1 MTVKEF
7 FDTLLERI
15 HAGANV
21 KTVYGEPVEAQ
32 GKTIIP
38 VAKVAYGFGAGY
50 GDTEKD
56 KKGGSGKEGGGLG
69 AGVRAKPVGVIE
81 VTKNDTRFI
90 PATSGKK
97 IAALLAVGFIAGF
110 LIGRR

>member
-21 KTVYGEPVEAQ
+21 KTVYGDPVEAQ

-56 KKGGSGKEGGGLG
+56 KKSGSGKEGGGLG

-81 VTKNDTRFI
+81 VTKDDTRFV
-90 PATSGKK
+90 PCTSGKK
-97 IAALLAVGFIAGF
+97 IAALLVIGFIAGF
-110 LIGRR
+110 LISRR

>member
-50 GDTEKD
+50 GDT
-56 KKGGSGKEGGGLG
+56 
-69 AGVRAKPVGVIE
+69 
-81 VTKNDTRFI
+81 
-90 PATSGKK
+90 
-97 IAALLAVGFIAGF
+97 
-110 LIGRR
+110 